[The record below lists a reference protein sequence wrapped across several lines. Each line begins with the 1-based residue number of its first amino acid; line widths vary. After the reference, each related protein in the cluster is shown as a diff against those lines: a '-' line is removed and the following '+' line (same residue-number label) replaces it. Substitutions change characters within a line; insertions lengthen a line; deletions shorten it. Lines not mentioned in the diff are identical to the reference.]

1 MSRIFRTLPCF
12 GVMVGGLTLICAP
25 ALAASPPAYCTP
37 TSTSGPKKCS
47 ASGPSCGC
55 SSSANHASAETTH
68 QNITVYGSGSRH
80 SYTVPTIEAWG
91 KTPVALKDI
100 PQSVSVITQQRM
112 EDSNMLTM
120 TDAMRQINGIR
131 VMPAST
137 ANSNFYSRGY
147 QLTTSVDGT
156 PNASGT
162 LNNASFDL
170 SMYDR
175 IDAEIS
181 QKGCTSG

>member
-1 MSRIFRTLPCF
+1 MCDAVRTDRYVSYFSNTPMF
-12 GVMVGGLTLICAP
+12 WVMIGGLTLICGP
-25 ALAASPPAYCTP
+25 ASAASSPTYCTP
-37 TSTSGPKKCS
+37 TSASAPKKCS
-47 ASGPSCGC
+47 ASGPSCAC
-55 SSSANHASAETTH
+55 FSSANHASAQTTH

-131 VMPAST
+131 VMPLLRPIPIST
-137 ANSNFYSRGY
+137 HVGISS
-147 QLTTSVDGT
+147 QLLWM
-156 PNASGT
+156 ARQT
-162 LNNASFDL
+162 LPE
-170 SMYDR
+170 R
-175 IDAEIS
+175 
-181 QKGCTSG
+181 